1 MRLYAVACCRLLGAL
16 LHKPAYRTAVD
27 VAEAFADGGAAEAML
42 AVAQEEC
49 MSAGP
54 EHGFVNS
61 QVQWAAWKVVW
72 HTGNEWTQDPPAL
85 IAAIDSTSAV
95 LNVLYRGAHT
105 ASPDAVRTSVIAV
118 TAAQTALV
126 RCAFG
131 NPFRPVEFDPAWR
144 TSDAVALAQ
153 SMYNSRD
160 FTRDADSGRRAPRR
174 RLRERT
180 RSDALPRTRAARPR
194 VLGGGRGAGPR
205 VGRGRAALRREA
217 RRRKASRKIAR
228 VAFVGKNTT
237 VSRIALP
244 LSGLAAKRRSTATY
258 KSR

>member
-1 MRLYAVACCRLLGAL
+1 MNEQSWDASTSPRDLLEALRAGGSARKLRLYAVACCRLLGAL

-160 FTRDADSGRRAPRR
+160 FTAMPILADALQDAGCENEEVLTHCRAPG
-174 RLRERT
+174 
-180 RSDALPRTRAARPR
+180 PHARGCWVVDG
-194 VLGGGRGAGPR
+194 VLG
-205 VGRGRAALRREA
+205 
-217 RRRKASRKIAR
+217 KA
-228 VAFVGKNTT
+228 
-237 VSRIALP
+237 
-244 LSGLAAKRRSTATY
+244 
-258 KSR
+258 